1 MTDQRTV
8 TTMFDGIAPRYDL
21 LNHLL
26 SFNIDKI
33 WRRKVSKAI
42 SKGHPATILDVAT
55 GTADLAIQLARD
67 NTQAVV
73 TGVDLSQA
81 MLDIG
86 KEKVAKKGLG
96 RQIQLMLGDAQH
108 LTFPDHSF
116 DAVSVAFGVRNFEDL
131 SAGLNEM
138 KRVVRP
144 GGTIHILEFSQPG
157 HFPMKQLYGI
167 YTRHFLPVI
176 GRIVSKHPSA
186 YTYLPRSIKTFNE
199 KNDLVTMMR
208 DMGLVNV
215 DQRTFCGGIAVSC
228 SAVSC

>member
-8 TTMFDGIAPRYDL
+8 TTMFDDIAPRYDL

-33 WRRKVSKAI
+33 WRRKVSKMI

-55 GTADLAIQLARD
+55 GTADLAIQLAKD
-67 NTQAVV
+67 NAQAQV

-86 KEKVAKKGLG
+86 KEKVAKEGLG
-96 RQIQLMLGDAQH
+96 RQIHLMTGDAQH
-108 LTFPDHSF
+108 LPFPDHSF

-131 SAGLNEM
+131 NAGLKEM
-138 KRVVRP
+138 KRVVKP
-144 GGTIHILEFSQPG
+144 GGTISILEFSQPSR
-157 HFPMKQLYGI
+157 FPMKQLYGI
-167 YTRHFLPVI
+167 YTKHILPVI
-176 GRIVSKHPSA
+176 GRVVSKHPSA
-186 YTYLPRSIKTFNE
+186 YTYLPQSIKTFNE

-208 DMGLVNV
+208 NMGLENV
-215 DQRTFCGGIAVSC
+215 SKKNFCGGIAVQLFSC
-228 SAVSC
+228 